1 MEKIFKIFNNS
12 IDISVFLYYNID
24 TTSIG
29 GVDMKCDNTKCKHNQ
44 LNTYVGVLES
54 HLFHHLVSA
63 ANLKKSDA
71 LHRISC

>member
-1 MEKIFKIFNNS
+1 
-12 IDISVFLYYNID
+12 
-24 TTSIG
+24 
-29 GVDMKCDNTKCKHNQ
+29 MKCDNTKCKHNQ